1 VWQGKDFGN
10 QEFFKTATRSDS
22 NGSQG
27 TDRPVTSWMLQS
39 CEITICGYFAAIP
52 RAGTNYVGDAW
63 LLGHRGAQ
71 KMCNSGYHQ

>member
-1 VWQGKDFGN
+1 
-10 QEFFKTATRSDS
+10 
-22 NGSQG
+22 
-27 TDRPVTSWMLQS
+27 MLQS